1 MKIYQNRNSISA
13 ALYVTHVMLSFP
25 STEKTE
31 YNESIAV
38 PICNTKESTK
48 SAFKLINAL
57 CVNCL
62 ENLQTLQDLLFELF
76 YSGGCVGVCVCVCVC
91 VCGCVAPE
99 GRA

>member
-1 MKIYQNRNSISA
+1 MGCSQEDMD
-13 ALYVTHVMLSFP
+13 VTHVLLSFP

-76 YSGGCVGVCVCVCVC
+76 YSGVCVCVCVC
-91 VCGCVAPE
+91 VCVRV
-99 GRA
+99 RACACMHV